1 MSSRRYILD
10 LEKKLIFDSLKREI
24 TINGQAIRLGGRESD
39 ILKLLCDT
47 PNTLITKDRLHV
59 EVWGS
64 VYVGDTSLTKAIS
77 NLRKALGQIRDARF
91 EIKTVPKEGYI
102 FIIDAILPD
111 SLEEPLLVP
120 IADLKA
126 ESTALKAESTAV
138 KPSKRFKARTL
149 LDYITSALEFRVVYL
164 VILSCFISSSLTM
177 FFITS

>member
-1 MSSRRYILD
+1 M
-10 LEKKLIFDSLKREI
+10 
-24 TINGQAIRLGGRESD
+24 
-39 ILKLLCDT
+39 KLLCDT

>member
-1 MSSRRYILD
+1 MSGRRYILD
-10 LEKKLIFDSLKREI
+10 LEKKVIFDSLKREI
-24 TINGQAIRLGGRESD
+24 TINGLPLRLGGRESD

-120 IADLKA
+120 IADLK
-126 ESTALKAESTAV
+126 TDSTAV
-138 KPSKRFKARTL
+138 KPPSRQRLKARSL
-149 LDYITSALEFRVVYL
+149 LDYIKSALEFRVVYL

-177 FFITS
+177 FFTTS